1 MNGCWNPWH
10 GCKKYSEGCKNC
22 YVYRRD
28 EEIGKDASII
38 TKTADFSL
46 PLKKDRNGNYKIK
59 SGETVFTCMTSDFFI
74 EEADG
79 WRDEIWQIIKKR
91 NDVFFMI
98 ITKRIVR
105 FKECIPDDWG
115 NGYDNVGIICTVESQ
130 KQCDI
135 RLPIFNELPIKHK
148 FIGCE
153 PLLTDIDMK
162 KYLSPEIIQVSCGG
176 ESGIGARECNF
187 DWVLHIREQC
197 IENNVKFH
205 FKQTGAN
212 FTKDGKNYKIERKYQ
227 SIQAKKANINT

>member
-91 NDVFFMI
+91 SDVFFMI

-115 NGYDNVGIICTVESQ
+115 NGYDNVGIICTVENQ

>member
-135 RLPIFNELPIKHK
+135 RLPIFNELPIKQK

-176 ESGIGARECNF
+176 ESGVGARECNF

-227 SIQAKKANINT
+227 SMQAKKANINT